1 MRLADSLLLPLNCS
15 DYAESL
21 EQYLDEAVKAFEAK
35 LANNG
40 ISMGERMTFTV
51 PSTIIG
57 ILGKYE
63 QK

>member
-35 LANNG
+35 LLNNG
-40 ISMGERMTFTV
+40 ISMGEQITFMHNFNNLH
-51 PSTIIG
+51 SWQYA
-57 ILGKYE
+57 L
-63 QK
+63 